1 MSKQFPDSSVIL
13 WSDGAALERV
23 RRGCWPDGELQ
34 LVQQQPTDA
43 ELQDDAEPE
52 SCSLARSSARPIA
65 FERMPPTQLAGSSHT

>member
-1 MSKQFPDSSVIL
+1 M
-13 WSDGAALERV
+13 
-23 RRGCWPDGELQ
+23 
-34 LVQQQPTDA
+34 QQQPTDA